1 MEIIY
6 NQIFHKLSETGWCY
20 WRQAARAANHAS
32 SWCLHCCRAL
42 GINFYNSCLWEWY
55 VKAVGYR
62 KWHIP
67 GYLYGD
73 KKRCCRRIWL
83 KYKRQSASDPG
94 SWHFWASASARGDC
108 RGCKRGEH
116 NWPSKFILWC
126 VTGGWIY
133 LCFLLASV
141 LHSRN
146 MSSNQVSFYFYLP
159 ISGWSRCLC
168 LGGFAHPAF
177 CWGPPF
183 LKVRFTKFV
192 LFWFWIRFHCDM
204 NSYATQVLLYQLFVD
219 LRWCFI
225 CQLGVSIIGA
235 HLFLIYF
242 LCTK

>member
-6 NQIFHKLSETGWCY
+6 NQIFYKLSETRWCY

-159 ISGWSRCLC
+159 NSGWSRCLC
-168 LGGFAHPAF
+168 VRRWVDSPTLPSAGGLHFWRF
-177 CWGPPF
+177 GSLNLCYFDFEFDFIVICILIRRKYYCINF
-183 LKVRFTKFV
+183 LST
-192 LFWFWIRFHCDM
+192 
-204 NSYATQVLLYQLFVD
+204 
-219 LRWCFI
+219 
-225 CQLGVSIIGA
+225 
-235 HLFLIYF
+235 
-242 LCTK
+242 